1 MGMLYGSAILTNAEL
16 IDLIKANCIIDAQ
29 LQIKHIAK

>member
-1 MGMLYGSAILTNAEL
+1 MDILYSSAILTNAEV
-16 IDLIKANCIIDAQ
+16 IDLVKANCIIDAQ